1 MEGVP
6 LKLKM
11 NLKKT
16 NLFSFVFIILI
27 FSIYLGLDYT
37 NPFTN
42 DFDKDWQL
50 VDLESSN
57 KESFDLPVRFPGKH
71 NLKIQKRI
79 PENLNGKYLYFFTSD
94 QSICIYV
101 DDELIYEYGTR
112 PTSGI
117 FANSTAD
124 SWHEVRLKKAYEG
137 RMLQVFFTYPYQWHS
152 GHIFKF
158 YLSKP
163 QSFLRNLVRKY
174 WFGLVFAFFC
184 LTSFG
189 IIVSFSS
196 ILKERLGQIT
206 PIMFIAL
213 YALIS
218 SIWFISDNKLF
229 IFAVPHPTALFT
241 LSIIALMLID
251 MPALLYA
258 STIKNLSYTKFVR
271 GFAIIKLIT
280 VIVVLILELFSVIN
294 IYAYRNV
301 VHIYM
306 YLSTLVFFIT
316 LGIGILKSKR
326 KDLISP
332 VLLYLTVV
340 LVSSIDMIIY
350 INNQEAYS
358 ADYSSLAASVT
369 IAFLFIVATKSL
381 NRLMDENKKAVMHKN
396 LASQDFMTG
405 TKNKSAFLRD
415 IDNLILSKELGVL
428 TFDINELKLINDK
441 YGHENGD
448 NAVIFVANLLKD
460 MFLEKGACYRS
471 GTDEFT
477 VIIKDCS
484 NLDVYD
490 LQKEF
495 LITLNEKIADLPYP
509 LSVAIGCAIFDPK
522 IDHRFKDTVRRAKD
536 KMKKNKTSQKLADE
550 EFI

>member
-1 MEGVP
+1 
-6 LKLKM
+6 M
-11 NLKKT
+11 NLKKA

-27 FSIYLGLDYT
+27 FSIYFILNYT

-42 DFDKDWQL
+42 NFDKDWQL
-50 VDLESSN
+50 INLNSN
-57 KESFDLPVRFPGKH
+57 TQENCNLPVRFPGKH
-71 NLKIQKRI
+71 NLNIQKRI

-94 QSICIYV
+94 QSVCIYV
-101 DDELIYEYGTR
+101 DNELIYEYGTR
-112 PTSGI
+112 PDTES

-124 SWHEVRLKKAYEG
+124 SWHEVRIKKSYEG
-137 RMLQVFFTYPYQWHS
+137 KMLRVFFTYPYQWHS

-163 QSFLRNLVRKY
+163 QDFLRNLVRKY

-229 IFAVPHPTALFT
+229 IFAVPHPTALFAI
-241 LSIIALMLID
+241 SIIALMLID

-258 STIKNLSYTKFVR
+258 STIKNLSCTKFVK
-271 GFAIIKLIT
+271 GFAIIKLLA
-280 VIVVLILELFSVIN
+280 VIAVLILGLFSVIN
-294 IYAYRNV
+294 IYAYRNL

-316 LGIGILKSKR
+316 MGIGILKSKR

-332 VLLYLTVV
+332 VLLYLAVI

-350 INNQEAYS
+350 IKNQEAYS
-358 ADYSSLAASVT
+358 ANYSSLAASVT
-369 IAFLFIVATKSL
+369 IAFLYIVATKSL
-381 NRLMDENKKAVMHKN
+381 NRLMDENKKAAIHKN
-396 LASQDFMTG
+396 LVTQDFMTG
-405 TKNKSAFLRD
+405 TKNKSAFLGD
-415 IDNLILSKELGVL
+415 IDKLILSKDLAAL
-428 TFDINELKLINDK
+428 TFDINELKLINDR

-448 NAVIFVANLLKD
+448 KAVIFVAELLKD
-460 MFLEKGACYRS
+460 MFSKMGACYRS
-471 GTDEFT
+471 GPDEFT

-484 NLDVYD
+484 DLDVYD

-495 LITLNEKIADLPYP
+495 LITLKAKIANLTYP
-509 LSVAIGCAIFDPK
+509 LSVAIGCAVFDPK